1 MVSGDVQ
8 LTVNDHSFAFEP
20 ATVECPSCGGTDG
33 YNTSVAVTTAESRTE
48 VAVTFLCDRCTTA
61 VETVERTVSPAERD
75 PADGVTD
82 DTDELY
88 DWIETYAEEEGRHPS
103 KSKCIRECPFEVF
116 EAQELLDELLEDD
129 RIAEVEELRAGGKI
143 TVYEP
148 R

>member
-20 ATVECPSCGGTDG
+20 AAGECPSCAAVAG
-33 YNTSVAVTTAESRTE
+33 YDASVAVTTTESRTE
-48 VAVTFLCDRCTTA
+48 VAVTFICDQCSTE
-61 VETVERTVSPAERD
+61 VETVERTVSSAAPD

-88 DWIETYAEEEGRHPS
+88 DWIESYAEDEGRHPS
-103 KSKCIRECPFEVF
+103 KSKCVRECPFEVF
-116 EAQELLDELLEDD
+116 EAQELLDELLDDD
-129 RIAEVEELRAGGKI
+129 RIAEVEELRAGGRI